1 MPDPVEAPVAQLRRP
16 PSARSG
22 GRADGGQATADPR
35 ATAVAVANWQI
46 YERRQRRILRQQREC
61 RRRRCPPSARSGGR
75 AGGGKERFRGRI
87 QRWRWHRLL
96 PRRIWQM
103 AKVSSGGVGLLSF
116 RVGLILQCLLICDW
130 CWLIRV
136 FVVKWCCG
144 LIFRGNA
151 EWMPSM
157 HRLDLSWCIQPF
169 FLARVYL
176 KGAGFENY
184 KPASIT
190 HIDAG
195 FETDTNDRS
204 HQCRL
209 HGAGWD

>member
-1 MPDPVEAPVAQLRRP
+1 MGSRLSSRLRLIHSPVYLSLSPPSSLLTHGNIGGGNSCGPDPVEAPVAQLRRP

-75 AGGGKERFRGRI
+75 AGGGKEHFRGRI
-87 QRWRWHRLL
+87 QRWRWRRLL

-116 RVGLILQCLLICDW
+116 RVGLILQCLLICD
-130 CWLIRV
+130 
-136 FVVKWCCG
+136 
-144 LIFRGNA
+144 
-151 EWMPSM
+151 
-157 HRLDLSWCIQPF
+157 
-169 FLARVYL
+169 
-176 KGAGFENY
+176 
-184 KPASIT
+184 
-190 HIDAG
+190 
-195 FETDTNDRS
+195 
-204 HQCRL
+204 
-209 HGAGWD
+209 